1 MNFNECRLNGLDLVF
16 DNSLLLDEVFL
27 ISPGLIVADGLEETQ
42 TSVLLA
48 VGVDVHH
55 ASAFNLLEVSL
66 GGQSSVVLHNDSVG
80 LALLN
85 ISSGVLVVATDA
97 KCAGFRVL

>member
-1 MNFNECRLNGLDLVF
+1 MNFNECRLGGLDLDFV
-16 DNSLLLDEVFL
+16 NSLLLDEVFL

-48 VGVDVHH
+48 VGVNVHH
-55 ASAFNLLEVSL
+55 ASAFNFLEVSL
-66 GGQSSVVLHNDSVG
+66 GGQSGVVLHNDRVG

-85 ISSGVLVVATDA
+85 ISRRVLIVATNA
-97 KCAGFRVL
+97 KSAGFRVL